1 MAALR
6 KHVPAAVAA
15 GLTVAALAGA
25 VPAAAGADADAEVSR
40 VVVATTDEQA
50 AERVNRALRT
60 HGAARV
66 QPLKV
71 VNGFAADVPASYVP
85 SLRRLPGVRSVTVDS
100 RLRLMSTEPGLD
112 VGNPGSLAAI
122 SRIVNA
128 DRAWE
133 AGVTG
138 QGVDVALIDSGISPV
153 QGLTSGNVVNG
164 PDLSFESQSPALTR
178 LDTFGHGTH
187 MASIIAGRD
196 AVASGAAYA
205 ADTASYKG
213 IAPDSRIVSVKVA
226 DHSGATDVSQVIA
239 GIDWVVQHRRDNGL
253 NIRVMNLS
261 FGTDST
267 QWYRIDPLSFAVEN
281 AWRKGIAV
289 VVAGGNNGRDT
300 GSLANPAQD
309 PYVIAVGASDSN
321 GTKNVLDDTVPAF
334 SSRGSS
340 TRYVDVV
347 APGVSVHGLRN
358 PGSAIDQQFPSAR
371 SGERFFK
378 GTGTSQAA
386 AVVSGS
392 AALLLSR
399 YPSLT
404 PDQVK
409 KHLMDTATPFDGAGV
424 RGRGQ
429 GVVNVRRA
437 VATAPPSQYASAQ
450 TWGAGTGTG
459 SLEASRGSYH
469 VGDSTSQL
477 TGEIDI
483 FGNAFDSAA
492 WAAATSSG
500 NAWSG
505 GTWNGAAWSGNAW
518 SSDDWT
524 GNAWSGAAWSGNAWS
539 GNAWSDESWAG
550 HAWSGASWTGAAWSG
565 SAWSGAAW
573 SGAAWSG
580 ASWTGAS
587 WLGSAWSS
595 SSWE

>member
-6 KHVPAAVAA
+6 KQAPAAVGVA
-15 GLTVAALAGA
+15 LTVAALAGA
-25 VPAAAGADADAEVSR
+25 VPAAAGSGADAEVSR

-50 AERVNRALRT
+50 AARVNRALRT

-66 QPLKV
+66 QPLAV

-85 SLRRLPGVRSVTVDS
+85 SLRRVPGVRSVTVDS
-100 RLRLMSTEPGLD
+100 RVHLMSTEPGLD
-112 VGNPGSLAAI
+112 AGNASSLAGVA
-122 SRIVNA
+122 RIVNA
-128 DRAWE
+128 HDVWN
-133 AGVTG
+133 AGYTG
-138 QGVDVALIDSGISPV
+138 KGVDVALVDSGVSPV
-153 QGLTSGNVVNG
+153 RGLTSGNVVNG

-196 AVASGAAYA
+196 AVASGGEYA
-205 ADTASYKG
+205 SDTDSFKG

-239 GIDWVVQHRRDNGL
+239 GIDWVVAHRRDNGL
-253 NIRVMNLS
+253 NVRVMNLS

-300 GSLANPAQD
+300 GSLANPALD
-309 PYVIAVGASDSN
+309 PYVIAVGADDPR
-321 GTKNVLDDTVPAF
+321 GTKNVSDDVVPAF
-334 SSRGSS
+334 SSRGSAD
-340 TRYVDVV
+340 RHVDLV
-347 APGVSVHGLRN
+347 APGVSVMGLRN
-358 PGSAIDQQFPSAR
+358 PGSAIDQQFPTAR

-399 YPSLT
+399 FPGLT
-404 PDQVK
+404 PDQLK
-409 KHLMDTATPFDGAGV
+409 KHLMDTAIPFDGAGV
-424 RGRGQ
+424 RGRGE

-437 VATAPPSQYASAQ
+437 AVTAPPSQAASAQ

-477 TGEIDI
+477 TGERDI

-492 WAAATSSG
+492 WAAATASG

-539 GNAWSDESWAG
+539 GNAWSDESWSG

-573 SGAAWSG
+573 SGA
-580 ASWTGAS
+580 SWTGAS

-595 SSWE
+595 STWE

>member
-6 KHVPAAVAA
+6 RHAPAAVAA
-15 GLTVAALAGA
+15 ALTVAALAGA
-25 VPAAAGADADAEVSR
+25 VPAAADTDAEVSR

-50 AERVNRALRT
+50 AERVGRALRT

-66 QPLKV
+66 TPLAV

-85 SLRRLPGVRSVTVDS
+85 SLRRVPGVRSVTVDS
-100 RLRLMSTEPGLD
+100 RLRLLSTEPGLD
-112 VGNPGSLAAI
+112 AGNTGSMAGVA
-122 SRIVNA
+122 RVVNA
-128 DRAWE
+128 HDVWN
-133 AGVTG
+133 AGYTG
-138 QGVDVALIDSGISPV
+138 RGIDVALIDSGVSPV
-153 QGLTSGNVVNG
+153 PGLTSGNVVNG

-196 AVASGAAYA
+196 AVASGSEYA
-205 ADTASYKG
+205 SDTESFKG
-213 IAPDSRIVSVKVA
+213 IAPDARIVSVKVA

-239 GIDWVVQHRRDNGL
+239 GIDWVVAHRRDNGL

-309 PYVIAVGASDSN
+309 PFVIAVGADDPV
-321 GTKNVLDDTVPAF
+321 GTKNVSDDVVPAF
-334 SSRGSS
+334 SSRGNAD
-340 TRYVDVV
+340 RHVDVV
-347 APGVSVHGLRN
+347 APGVSVMGLRN
-358 PGSAIDQQFPSAR
+358 PGSAIDQAYPAAR

-399 YPSLT
+399 FPWLT

-409 KHLMDTATPFDGAGV
+409 KHLMDTATAFTGAGV
-424 RGRGQ
+424 RGRGE

-437 VATAPPSQYASAQ
+437 AVTTPPSQAASAQ
-450 TWGAGTGTG
+450 AWGAGTGAG

-477 TGEIDI
+477 AGEIDI

-492 WAAATSSG
+492 WAAATASG